1 MRDTH
6 KSFFAMHHLENKLML
21 LACVVGFA
29 LQWSVT
35 EIPFLVRAFGTASLS
50 LKEWQ
55 ILVGLAAM
63 PLVAHEVL
71 VLAGKVRK
79 RR

>member
-1 MRDTH
+1 
-6 KSFFAMHHLENKLML
+6 
-21 LACVVGFA
+21 
-29 LQWSVT
+29 VT